1 MSQIRVLDTYPFELW
16 MVPMLKVNVGLSR
29 KVSQDYNSTG
39 FSVNLEGE
47 ICVPLDDPQMIL
59 VRIKEL
65 YDLAEESLSQ
75 QIDRHQHASISEP
88 VNRPTQSQPT
98 PQNGNGH
105 APKSSETVRPS
116 GNRVPSEFVPAT
128 NKQISFLLNLGK
140 RQGLNKPQLESRIAG
155 LIGRQVDVYELSKQE
170 AGLVLDDLSAASP
183 KPISRKG

>member
-1 MSQIRVLDTYPFELW
+1 
-16 MVPMLKVNVGLSR
+16 MLKVNVGLSR

-47 ICVPLDDPQMIL
+47 ICVPLDDPQMIM

-75 QIDRHQHASISEP
+75 QIDRHQNASIPEP
-88 VNRPTQSQPT
+88 VNRPAQPRPVT
-98 PQNGNGH
+98 QNGNGH
-105 APKSSETVRPS
+105 ASGGSEAERPS
-116 GNRVPSEFVPAT
+116 ANRVAIEFVPAT

-140 RQGLNKPQLESRIAG
+140 RQGLSKPQLESRIAG
-155 LIGRQVDVYELSKQE
+155 LVGRQVDVYDLSKQE

-183 KPISRKG
+183 KPVSRKG